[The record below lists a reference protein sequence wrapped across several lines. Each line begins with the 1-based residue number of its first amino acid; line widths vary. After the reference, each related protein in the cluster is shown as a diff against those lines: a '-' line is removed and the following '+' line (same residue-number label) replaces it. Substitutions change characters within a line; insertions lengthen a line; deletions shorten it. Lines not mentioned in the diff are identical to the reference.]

1 MPICT
6 SNNHKPEIIKQD
18 RKKEEIR
25 GKKKKKDTEECR
37 LTKW

>member
-6 SNNHKPEIIKQD
+6 TNKHKPEIIKQD

-25 GKKKKKDTEECR
+25 KKKILKSVA
-37 LTKW
+37 

>member
-6 SNNHKPEIIKQD
+6 TNKHKPEIIKQD

-25 GKKKKKDTEECR
+25 KKKDTEECS
-37 LTKW
+37 LTK